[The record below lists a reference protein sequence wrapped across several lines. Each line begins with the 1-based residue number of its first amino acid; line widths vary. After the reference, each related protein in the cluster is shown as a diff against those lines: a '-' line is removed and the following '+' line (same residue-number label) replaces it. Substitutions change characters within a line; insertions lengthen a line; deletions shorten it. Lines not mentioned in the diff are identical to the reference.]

1 MKAEEKNGVPNLR
14 ALAAFLPIVADP
26 AFKPGEVVSP
36 PRGDDGVMQMP
47 FVSYGEAVHAF
58 LEAAY
63 AEGWVLS
70 GFDWGSWKDTDEAA
84 RLRDDPAVLAQ
95 ATPEELM
102 RLLTVY
108 IRQDRFSDG
117 VLLDAFE
124 SGLIRRIMRR
134 AADIVASD
142 GG

>member
-1 MKAEEKNGVPNLR
+1 MTGPNIQ
-14 ALAAFLPIVADP
+14 ALAAFLPTVTDP

-58 LEAAY
+58 LKAAY

-70 GFDWGSWKDTDEAA
+70 DFSWPDWASSEEAA
-84 RLRDDPAVLAQ
+84 RLRDDPAALAR
-95 ATPEELM
+95 ATPEQLM
-102 RLLTVY
+102 RLLTVC

-117 VLLDAFE
+117 ALLDAFE
-124 SGLIRRIMRR
+124 SGLIRRIVQR
-134 AADIVASD
+134 AADIAAAGD
-142 GG
+142 G